1 MQKKDRFIAVILCGG
16 LGTRLSEHT
25 KNIPKPMVKLRSTPI
40 LIEILRVYIKNG
52 VNNFILST
60 GYKDKIIKK
69 YFKNFKKDGEEF
81 FHKIDGIKI
90 TIIIKFTGLR
100 TMTGGRVKNLD
111 KLLKDYKFFLLTY
124 GDGLANV
131 NIKKTIEF
139 HKKNKKLVTVTA
151 VRPPARFGLLKMKG
165 NKVIHFKE
173 KPQSSEGWINGGFF
187 IMELDFLKFIKGNSS
202 ILEKSPLENVQK
214 KGQLCAFKH
223 YGFWK
228 CMDTKR
234 DKDQLSEM
242 MNLKPWLKL
251 MR

>member
-1 MQKKDRFIAVILCGG
+1 MKVVILAGG
-16 LGTRLSEHT
+16 YGTRMSDYKKT
-25 KNIPKPMVKLRSTPI
+25 IPKPMVKINGLPMIVHIMKHYSSYGFNDF
-40 LIEILRVYIKNG
+40 YIAY
-52 VNNFILST
+52 
-60 GYKDKIIKK
+60 GYKGKILQD
-69 YFKNFKKDGEEF
+69 YFKKRF
-81 FHKIDGIKI
+81 FNWNIKLI
-90 TIIIKFTGLR
+90 NTGLK
-100 TMTGGRVKNLD
+100 TMTGGRLK
-111 KLLKDYKFFLLTY
+111 KIAPYLKDETFLLTY

-187 IMELDFLKFIKGNSS
+187 IMEFDFLKFIKGNSS